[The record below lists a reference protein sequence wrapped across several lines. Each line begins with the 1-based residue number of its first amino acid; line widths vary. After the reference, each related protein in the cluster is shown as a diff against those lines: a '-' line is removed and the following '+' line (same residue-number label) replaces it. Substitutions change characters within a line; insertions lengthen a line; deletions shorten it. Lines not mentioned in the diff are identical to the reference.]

1 MARADLK
8 YIIGF
13 ETNDTP
19 VVQATKKLRQ
29 LTGQQKELDRA
40 LKDGLISQDIFR
52 KGQSQINAEIKGLR
66 TATAQGGKALD
77 QYISKLDKGGKAM
90 RRKELAAQQAGYQL
104 QDFIVQIQAGQNPV
118 IAFTQQFSQLAGFF
132 AGPWGAAI
140 GLGIAVL
147 GGLVTALYGAKSE
160 AGSTETKVLSLKDA
174 IKELREETMSTAD
187 EVALM
192 FSGLS
197 EGAFKG
203 RAALNAALLE
213 LSQKSEGRVNAT
225 NFMDVAVGQRSL
237 YRDEILNARK
247 LQRELDLALA
257 TERGRLKLKRRL
269 AEEERANSEIASD
282 AVAAL
287 DKLRTD
293 EEAAAQEAEKRRLDN
308 EKWLAA
314 QNEAIRLGNQTVGLE
329 GRALLVAKQ
338 RVEQQKL
345 FAELHKRGLDATKGE
360 GLVLASNLAKQ
371 QAGVR
376 AAYDANEAKKKAL
389 ELERKRLAESK
400 KLTEYEKM
408 IKNLSNNIGNA
419 MSESFMG
426 MVDGTKSVKQ
436 AFRSMA
442 ADIVKH
448 LFKVLVIQRMIQGI
462 GGALSGSSNALIADI
477 GGGLSSYGSGMANGG
492 PVQAG
497 RSYTVGERGPEIFT
511 PATAGTITPNSQ
523 MGGSGVT
530 VVQNINISTG
540 VQQTVRAEIRSMMPQ
555 IADSAKSAV
564 ADAKRRGGNYGKA
577 FA

>member
-40 LKDGLISQDIFR
+40 LKDGLISQSIFR
-52 KGQSQINAEIKGLR
+52 KGQTQLNDEIGRLR

-77 QYISKLDKGGKAM
+77 QYIDKLDQGGKAM

-147 GGLVTALYGAKSE
+147 GGLVTALHGAYSA
-160 AGSTETKVLSLKDA
+160 AGSTETKILSLKDA
-174 IKELREETMSTAD
+174 IKGLREETMSTAD

-197 EGAFKG
+197 EGSFNAK
-203 RAALNAALLE
+203 RSLDAALLE
-213 LSQKSEGRVNAT
+213 LSQKTEGRVNAT
-225 NFMDVAVGQRSL
+225 NFMDVPLGQRSL
-237 YRDEILNARK
+237 YRDEIQNARK
-247 LQRELDLALA
+247 LKAELDTAAA
-257 TERGRLKLKRRL
+257 TERGRLKVKRQL
-269 AEEERANSEIASD
+269 AEQERANSKIASD
-282 AVAAL
+282 AVAVL
-287 DKLRTD
+287 DKLRAD

-314 QNEAIRLGNQTVGLE
+314 QNEAIRLGNQTIGLE

-338 RVEQQKL
+338 KVEQQKL

-360 GLVLASNLAKQ
+360 GLVLANNLAKQ

-376 AAYDANEAKKKAL
+376 AAYDANEAKNKAL
-389 ELERKRLAESK
+389 ELERKRLAEAK

-408 IKNLSNNIGNA
+408 IKSLSNNIGNS
-419 MSESFMG
+419 MSEAFMG

-448 LFKVLVIQRMIQGI
+448 LFKVLVVQRLIQGI

-477 GGGLSSYGSGMANGG
+477 GGGLSSYGGGAANGG

-511 PATAGTITPNSQ
+511 PATAGNITPNSQ

-530 VVQNINISTG
+530 IVQNINVSTG

-555 IADSAKSAV
+555 IAESAKSAV

>member
-13 ETNDTP
+13 ETNDAS
-19 VVQATKKLRQ
+19 VVKATGELKKLTR
-29 LTGQQKELDRA
+29 QQKLLNSDF
-40 LKDGLISQDIFR
+40 KNGLIDIRAFN
-52 KGQSQINAEIKGLR
+52 KGHKQLNEEISRLR
-66 TATAQGGKALD
+66 VATAQGGKALD
-77 QYISKLDKGGKAM
+77 QYISKVDKGGKAM

-360 GLVLASNLAKQ
+360 GLVLVNNLAKQ

-376 AAYDANEAKKKAL
+376 AAYDANEAKKKAI
-389 ELERKRLAESK
+389 EIARKQAAEAK
-400 KLTEYEKM
+400 KLTDLEKQM
-408 IKNLSNNIGNA
+408 NGLAKSMENA
-419 MSESFMG
+419 MTNSFMS
-426 MVDGTKSVKQ
+426 MVDGTKSVGD
-436 AFRSMA
+436 AFKDMA
-442 ADIVKH
+442 SLIIKE
-448 LFKVLVIQRMIQGI
+448 LYKVLVVQQIVGSFDAKAGTGSGI
-462 GGALSGSSNALIADI
+462 VGAIMGAFGGAR
-477 GGGLSSYGSGMANGG
+477 ANGG
-492 PVQAG
+492 PINGGQ
-497 RSYTVGERGPEIFT
+497 SYLVGERGPEIFT
-511 PATAGTITPNSQ
+511 PTTAGNITPNSQ
-523 MGGSGVT
+523 MGGSGIT
-530 VVQNINISTG
+530 VVQNINVSTG

-555 IADSAKSAV
+555 IAESAKSAV